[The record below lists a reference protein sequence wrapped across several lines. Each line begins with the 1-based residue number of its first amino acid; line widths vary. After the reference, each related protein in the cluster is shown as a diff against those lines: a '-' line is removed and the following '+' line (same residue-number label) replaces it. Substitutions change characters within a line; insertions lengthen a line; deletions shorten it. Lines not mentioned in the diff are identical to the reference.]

1 MADEEIDFNAHAILR
16 KWPSLNNERIPNA
29 WGAVPYLIC
38 EGTLVD
44 CIRKFASYPVHTRH
58 LYEIHVTTKPG
69 TAAVVLPQEQINELA
84 RFQLYLISLEKLF
97 LKSAV

>member
-1 MADEEIDFNAHAILR
+1 MADEEMDFNAPATLR

-44 CIRKFASYPVHTRH
+44 CVRKFASYPLYTRH
-58 LYEIHVTTKPG
+58 LYEIHVATKPG
-69 TAAVVLPQEQINELA
+69 MAPVELPQEQINELA
-84 RFQLYLISLEKLF
+84 RFHDFI
-97 LKSAV
+97 